1 MKVQS
6 CVMALV
12 ASQVNLAHSNPVKPE
27 GNGIYAG
34 LSDDFRFPDNRT
46 FREVR
51 AYANYD
57 CTYPADPTTMYD
69 LFEVA
74 KARAEAGH
82 RDPYSDPG
90 HEIDGHVYACDQ
102 CHAGGFEG
110 GGYSWFC
117 AEEDELGYVK
127 FIRANYNN
135 DCSKFTGGMSDLG
148 LSPERVGL
156 EHGQIVQAECTAS
169 GGSDGSKGDGAIR
182 CYYPG
187 KHHASN
193 LPCAGEGQDPNRPKR
208 DCCLGLINKYQS
220 TSLIT
225 CELQENI
232 GCSKQQPAD
241 NEIEKLS
248 VYYRWIDTEVSSTLT
263 V

>member
-6 CVMALV
+6 CVMVLAV
-12 ASQVNLAHSNPVKPE
+12 SQVNLAHSKPVKPE
-27 GNGIYAG
+27 GNGIYEG
-34 LSDDFRFPDNRT
+34 LPDAFRFPDNRT

-51 AYANYD
+51 AYANYN
-57 CTYPADPTTMYD
+57 CTYPADPTTMYN

-82 RDPYSDPG
+82 RDSYNDPG
-90 HEIDGHVYACDQ
+90 HEIDGHVYACDK
-102 CHAGGFEG
+102 CAGGGFEG
-110 GGYSWFC
+110 GANSWFGT
-117 AEEDELGYVK
+117 EEDEFGYVK
-127 FIRANYNN
+127 FIRANFKNG
-135 DCSKFTGGMSDLG
+135 CQEFTGGMSDLG

-156 EHGQIVQAECTAS
+156 KHGQIVQAECYADAA
-169 GGSDGSKGDGAIR
+169 GGGAVR

-187 KHHASN
+187 KRHGYERA
-193 LPCAGEGQDPNRPKR
+193 CAGEGQDPNRPKR
-208 DCCLGLINKYQS
+208 DCCLGLIHKHQS

-225 CELQENI
+225 CELQEDI

-241 NEIEKLS
+241 NTIEKLS
-248 VYYRWIDTEVSSTLT
+248 VYYRWIDTEVRPTLI